1 MRTLPT
7 LLVLVSLALPA
18 PAAPAQF
25 FGPEVLASIGDDPPL
40 GGSGETFN
48 PYPFAGLVLKTS
60 TAEDR
65 AILEFDL
72 TSLVGKTLTSAQL
85 EGEINA
91 NTAADAGLRTF
102 EFTLYPGNGSADLAD
117 YQAPGTVLGTGSYHP
132 PNELAF
138 EFAFDVAG
146 ALQPLLDAG
155 TPFVGLRVRSTA
167 GGPGASD
174 TLAAY
179 THLLVQTLE
188 PATVPGWTAQT
199 GENHFASPKLADVD
213 GDGLEDVVQTT
224 SAQAGGA
231 GTLRVWR
238 GDGSPAPG
246 FPVPLPSVSIAT
258 PAVGDVDGDGDP
270 EIFVGLLNAVT
281 AYDHTGLPVPGLS
294 QGWSPRGFLLADID
308 GDGKLELVLGRTSGS
323 LHAYEHDGTLKTT
336 YSIPG
341 SSKTSIPAVGDIDL
355 DGDLEVLAG
364 GQGSL
369 AVWQDDATPLAGF
382 PAAVCGDGTS
392 APLVADLDLDGS
404 LDVTWRDGGRLE
416 VLQALGLPEQRRTG
430 AELLGPAAA
439 DASGCVAAD
448 TEGELSLD
456 VFTAENGGLRFRE
469 SQYPENRAVRL
480 ALRGVKDNRRGVGA
494 VVELLAGPLY
504 RRIFWRGEALTI
516 GIGPQEQVDVVRV
529 TWPNGVVQHVTELR
543 ARSHRLIVQK
553 EGLVGSC
560 PFLYTWNGETY
571 AFITDVLGITPLGL
585 PMAPGRLVPPDHDEY
600 VLVRGEELVPRDGFY
615 ELQVTEELREVTY
628 LDRVRLEVV
637 DHPAGTE
644 VLPDERFTFPPFPA
658 PHTHTLASFAELERA
673 TGSDGGDWTAEL
685 RATDGSFAAP
695 FEPYGGQMLGLAPA
709 HHLELQFD
717 REAVRTAE
725 KLRLVLCGWFYW
737 TDASVNVA
745 AARTPGIDFVPPV
758 LEVPDGSG
766 GWKPAGPPVGFPA
779 GKTKSMVIDV
789 TELLDRDDPRLRIGS
804 TLRLYWDSIRLATDG
819 DDAPLRVHALE
830 PVSAELWERGYSE
843 PVVLHPEH
851 GLEWFEWE
859 LRASNPRWDQHPGLY
874 TRYGDVLELLGA
886 IDDRFVILG
895 AGDALTVRFDA
906 GEAPPLPEGWRRD
919 FLVFFDGW
927 AKDRDPNTV
936 EALGVEPLPFHGMS
950 GYPYGPDERFP
961 ADEEHEAWRREWN
974 TRPAR
979 RWIEPLAP
987 RAE

>member
-392 APLVADLDLDGS
+392 APLVADLDLDGDPEIVRGTACGS
-404 LDVTWRDGGRLE
+404 VCTSGCGQVVVLDHLAATVPGWPVNVNPGVPTPGAVADLDGDGDLE
-416 VLQALGLPEQRRTG
+416 VAVQYFSIAALSHVVDALDPTGSSLPGFPVELKAPSGSGPTSLCTAG
-430 AELLGPAAA
+430 DIDGDEVAELLVQSRNTIFAFDGTGASAPGFPRHLAAPTASSSNNPAPAIGDPDGDGRVEVVAVASTDLVTLIDTLETIFSADLVQWPSERGGATSQALHLPPELAA
-439 DASGCVAAD
+439 FPHSLPVSTGGAVALHLRQPGTAAGRPYLVVLGGSGTIPGTPAP
-448 TEGELSLD
+448 
-456 VFTAENGGLRFRE
+456 GGLVTIPI
-469 SQYPENRAVRL
+469 QADGLTDL
-480 ALRGVKDNRRGVGA
+480 ALASLGSPLFPGFLGNLDGTGQANAALVLGFPLPPSLIGTRVDA
-494 VVELLAGPLY
+494 AYALLAP
-504 RRIFWRGEALTI
+504 
-516 GIGPQEQVDVVRV
+516 
-529 TWPNGVVQHVTELR
+529 
-543 ARSHRLIVQK
+543 
-553 EGLVGSC
+553 
-560 PFLYTWNGETY
+560 
-571 AFITDVLGITPLGL
+571 
-585 PMAPGRLVPPDHDEY
+585 
-600 VLVRGEELVPRDGFY
+600 
-615 ELQVTEELREVTY
+615 
-628 LDRVRLEVV
+628 
-637 DHPAGTE
+637 
-644 VLPDERFTFPPFPA
+644 
-658 PHTHTLASFAELERA
+658 
-673 TGSDGGDWTAEL
+673 
-685 RATDGSFAAP
+685 
-695 FEPYGGQMLGLAPA
+695 
-709 HHLELQFD
+709 
-717 REAVRTAE
+717 
-725 KLRLVLCGWFYW
+725 
-737 TDASVNVA
+737 
-745 AARTPGIDFVPPV
+745 
-758 LEVPDGSG
+758 
-766 GWKPAGPPVGFPA
+766 
-779 GKTKSMVIDV
+779 IDV
-789 TELLDRDDPRLRIGS
+789 
-804 TLRLYWDSIRLATDG
+804 
-819 DDAPLRVHALE
+819 
-830 PVSAELWERGYSE
+830 
-843 PVVLHPEH
+843 
-851 GLEWFEWE
+851 
-859 LRASNPRWDQHPGLY
+859 ASNPVGI
-874 TRYGDVLELLGA
+874 VL
-886 IDDRFVILG
+886 
-895 AGDALTVRFDA
+895 T
-906 GEAPPLPEGWRRD
+906 P
-919 FLVFFDGW
+919 
-927 AKDRDPNTV
+927 
-936 EALGVEPLPFHGMS
+936 
-950 GYPYGPDERFP
+950 
-961 ADEEHEAWRREWN
+961 
-974 TRPAR
+974 
-979 RWIEPLAP
+979 
-987 RAE
+987 

>member
-1 MRTLPT
+1 M
-7 LLVLVSLALPA
+7 
-18 PAAPAQF
+18 
-25 FGPEVLASIGDDPPL
+25 
-40 GGSGETFN
+40 
-48 PYPFAGLVLKTS
+48 
-60 TAEDR
+60 
-65 AILEFDL
+65 
-72 TSLVGKTLTSAQL
+72 
-85 EGEINA
+85 
-91 NTAADAGLRTF
+91 
-102 EFTLYPGNGSADLAD
+102 
-117 YQAPGTVLGTGSYHP
+117 
-132 PNELAF
+132 
-138 EFAFDVAG
+138 
-146 ALQPLLDAG
+146 
-155 TPFVGLRVRSTA
+155 
-167 GGPGASD
+167 
-174 TLAAY
+174 
-179 THLLVQTLE
+179 
-188 PATVPGWTAQT
+188 
-199 GENHFASPKLADVD
+199 
-213 GDGLEDVVQTT
+213 
-224 SAQAGGA
+224 
-231 GTLRVWR
+231 
-238 GDGSPAPG
+238 
-246 FPVPLPSVSIAT
+246 
-258 PAVGDVDGDGDP
+258 
-270 EIFVGLLNAVT
+270 
-281 AYDHTGLPVPGLS
+281 
-294 QGWSPRGFLLADID
+294 
-308 GDGKLELVLGRTSGS
+308 
-323 LHAYEHDGTLKTT
+323 
-336 YSIPG
+336 
-341 SSKTSIPAVGDIDL
+341 
-355 DGDLEVLAG
+355 
-364 GQGSL
+364 
-369 AVWQDDATPLAGF
+369 
-382 PAAVCGDGTS
+382 
-392 APLVADLDLDGS
+392 
-404 LDVTWRDGGRLE
+404 
-416 VLQALGLPEQRRTG
+416 
-430 AELLGPAAA
+430 
-439 DASGCVAAD
+439 
-448 TEGELSLD
+448 
-456 VFTAENGGLRFRE
+456 
-469 SQYPENRAVRL
+469 
-480 ALRGVKDNRRGVGA
+480 
-494 VVELLAGPLY
+494 
-504 RRIFWRGEALTI
+504 
-516 GIGPQEQVDVVRV
+516 
-529 TWPNGVVQHVTELR
+529 
-543 ARSHRLIVQK
+543 
-553 EGLVGSC
+553 
-560 PFLYTWNGETY
+560 
-571 AFITDVLGITPLGL
+571 
-585 PMAPGRLVPPDHDEY
+585 
-600 VLVRGEELVPRDGFY
+600 LVRGEELVPRDGFY